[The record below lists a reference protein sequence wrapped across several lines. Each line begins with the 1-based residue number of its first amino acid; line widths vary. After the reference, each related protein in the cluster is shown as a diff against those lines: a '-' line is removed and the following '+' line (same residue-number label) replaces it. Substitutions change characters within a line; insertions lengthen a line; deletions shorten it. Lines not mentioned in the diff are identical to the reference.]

1 MFQQAVKDAKE
12 KGLGIWNGEDPLLE
26 QPFEFRAREQKKGL
40 TRYVGDSSAKT
51 YVSPDSWNEID
62 VDKRI
67 FLLLKKKQ
75 SRLDI
80 RLQPQT
86 VKSH

>member
-1 MFQQAVKDAKE
+1 
-12 KGLGIWNGEDPLLE
+12 KGLGIWNEADPLLE

-51 YVSPDSWNEID
+51 YVSPDSWKEIA

-67 FLLLKKKQ
+67 FFASKEEAEQ
-75 SRLDI
+75 AGY
-80 RLQPQT
+80 QPAEEAGEVPLT
-86 VKSH
+86 IL